1 MYNKDMIKQEKIE
14 DILLEALKK
23 EETIVKKEVINATS
37 MKFLG
42 SNSTDL
48 YLFTQKNFV
57 SKILKTNILNIKDAV
72 LKIEKKNI
80 RNIYLNN
87 KLVSTFKLKEL
98 SSKKS
103 IDTIDME
110 SLKNRNNDLSNET
123 NIIESIFSYETLAIN
138 KKKIEL
144 KFFNKFLSKEYTIEI
159 KTSLIKG
166 IISFFPRKKLIKKIG
181 KLLELKYEPSTNDTI
196 EILKLLHIV

>member
-80 RNIYLNN
+80 RNI
-87 KLVSTFKLKEL
+87 
-98 SSKKS
+98 
-103 IDTIDME
+103 
-110 SLKNRNNDLSNET
+110 
-123 NIIESIFSYETLAIN
+123 
-138 KKKIEL
+138 
-144 KFFNKFLSKEYTIEI
+144 
-159 KTSLIKG
+159 
-166 IISFFPRKKLIKKIG
+166 
-181 KLLELKYEPSTNDTI
+181 
-196 EILKLLHIV
+196 